1 SFMNRSSDGFVG
13 LTNFVYVFTDRTMLL
28 ALRNNAIW
36 LVFFTLLTV
45 TLGLVIAVL
54 TDRVPYESAAK
65 AVIFLPMAISFV
77 AAGVIWKCMYDY
89 RPLGSLQTGTVNGAL
104 TTLVPGFQPQ
114 AWLINQ
120 PMNNFAL
127 IVAA

>member
-1 SFMNRSSDGFVG
+1 MSERLVLAALVVVGVPAALVGYITLVEGPLRS
-13 LTNFVYVFTDRTMLL
+13 LTGR
-28 ALRNNAIW
+28 
-36 LVFFTLLTV
+36 
-45 TLGLVIAVL
+45 G
-54 TDRVPYESAAK
+54 P
-65 AVIFLPMAISFV
+65 
-77 AAGVIWKCMYDY
+77 AGVIWKFMYDY

-127 IVAA
+127 IVAAVWAWTGFCMVILSAGLKGIPDEVLEAARV